1 MKKLTFLIATALACF
16 SVAPAGATTTITD
29 VAVNVGF
36 PKAGDATA
44 TASATVTL
52 PADANY
58 EITGSQFY
66 SADGNSISETK
77 FQPNTTYLFRFYV
90 QPNDGYVFPVQ
101 SGTTKPDITAM
112 TLSINGKEPD
122 KTQSWSNY
130 KIGLFVYFTTGDAD
144 FLATPTF
151 SNNSSWFIDSTNITM
166 ACGTEGATIYYTT
179 DGTEPSATKGTK
191 YTDEFTLYA
200 TGDDVTLKAIA
211 VKGDKASEVASN
223 TYNTY
228 LSVLISAKDG
238 SDGSKT
244 VTLATE
250 VPAAATAEIR
260 YTTDGTTTS
269 ESSTLY
275 TTPFTITETTTIK
288 ARVYG
293 VKNVRTLDNELK
305 IKFPDTIKSVSV
317 KVVFPKAGDEVKDTT
332 SKVTL
337 PDDANYKVVDLQF
350 YDDTEGLLFTGQF
363 SPNTTYQCVVSV
375 QPKED
380 YVFPTQSGTT
390 QPDATAMTLSIN
402 GEKPNQTMC
411 WLDYKIRLL
420 TRFTTGNLVD
430 TITNVS
436 VDVVFPVFGDEVN
449 DSTAKVTLPDD
460 ANYEVVDLQF
470 YDNVEGNLFTGQFS
484 PNTTYQCVVSVQPKE
499 DYVFP
504 TQSGT
509 TQPDATA
516 MTLSINGEKPNQTM
530 CWLDY
535 KIRLLT
541 RFTTGNLPDTITN
554 VSVNVICPEAGDTVA
569 AESATVTLPADANY
583 EITGSK
589 FYYADGNSI
598 SETKFNPNTTYLYQ
612 VFIQPKE
619 GYVFPT
625 ASAESTYPN
634 LGAMTLS
641 INDETPYKVY
651 GWQNYKIGL
660 TIKFTTGD
668 ADFLSTPIVS
678 YSRAWFSD
686 STNMTMTCGTA
697 GATIY
702 YTTDGTEPS
711 AESGTLYT
719 DEFTLYATGDD
730 VTLKAIAVKGDK
742 ASEVASNTYNTYL
755 SVLISAKD
763 GSDGSKTVTLA
774 TEVPAAA
781 TAEIRYTTDGTTTS
795 ESSTLYTAPFTITE
809 TTTIKARVYGVK
821 NIQTLDNESVIDTS
835 TAINTV
841 TYDELRTDN
850 GRIYGADDIR
860 IYDMLG
866 RDVTRLNGSLYGVYV
881 VKTANSAQKVVV
893 K

>member
-223 TYNTY
+223 TYKTY
-228 LSVLISAKDG
+228 FSVLISAKDG

-317 KVVFPKAGDEVKDTT
+317 
-332 SKVTL
+332 
-337 PDDANYKVVDLQF
+337 
-350 YDDTEGLLFTGQF
+350 
-363 SPNTTYQCVVSV
+363 
-375 QPKED
+375 
-380 YVFPTQSGTT
+380 
-390 QPDATAMTLSIN
+390 
-402 GEKPNQTMC
+402 
-411 WLDYKIRLL
+411 
-420 TRFTTGNLVD
+420 
-430 TITNVS
+430 
-436 VDVVFPVFGDEVN
+436 DVVFPVFGDEVN

-484 PNTTYQCVVSVQPKE
+484 PNTTYQCVVSIQPKE

-509 TQPDATA
+509 TKPDATA
-516 MTLSINGEKPNQTM
+516 MTLSINGEKPKQTM

-541 RFTTGNLPDTITN
+541 LFTTEDLPDTITN

-730 VTLKAIAVKGDK
+730 VTLKAIAVKGEA
-742 ASEVASNTYNTYL
+742 ASEVVSYTYKTYL
-755 SVLISAKD
+755 SVLISAEN
-763 GSDGSKTVTLA
+763 GSEGSKVTLA
-774 TEVPAAA
+774 TKVPVASPV
-781 TAEIRYTTDGTTTS
+781 EIRYTTDGTTTS

-841 TYDELRTDN
+841 TCDELRTDN
-850 GRIYGADDIR
+850 GRIYGADDFR
-860 IYDMLG
+860 IYDLLG
-866 RDVTRLNGSLYGVYV
+866 RDVTRLNGSLQGIYV
-881 VKTANSAQKVVV
+881 VKTAESAQKVVV

>member
-29 VAVNVGF
+29 VAVNVVF
-36 PKAGDATA
+36 PNAGDATA

-52 PADANY
+52 PDGANY
-58 EITGSQFY
+58 NISSPSFFSG
-66 SADGNSISETK
+66 DGNSITETK
-77 FQPNTTYLFRFYV
+77 FQPNTTYRFRFYV

-122 KTQSWSNY
+122 KTQSWPDY
-130 KIGLFVYFTTGDAD
+130 KIALFVYFTTGDAD

-179 DGTEPSATKGTK
+179 DGTEPSATKGTP
-191 YTDEFTLYA
+191 YTDKFTLYA

-223 TYNTY
+223 TYKTY
-228 LSVLISAKDG
+228 FSVLISAKDG

-250 VPAAATAEIR
+250 VPAAATAKIH

-275 TTPFTITETTTIK
+275 TAPFTITETTTIK

-317 KVVFPKAGDEVKDTT
+317 NVVFPKAGDEVKDTT

-390 QPDATAMTLSIN
+390 QPDA
-402 GEKPNQTMC
+402 K
-411 WLDYKIRLL
+411 
-420 TRFTTGNLVD
+420 
-430 TITNVS
+430 
-436 VDVVFPVFGDEVN
+436 
-449 DSTAKVTLPDD
+449 
-460 ANYEVVDLQF
+460 
-470 YDNVEGNLFTGQFS
+470 
-484 PNTTYQCVVSVQPKE
+484 
-499 DYVFP
+499 
-504 TQSGT
+504 
-509 TQPDATA
+509 A

-742 ASEVASNTYNTYL
+742 ASEVASNTYKTYF

-781 TAEIRYTTDGTTTS
+781 TAKIHYTTDGTTTS

-821 NIQTLDNESVIDTS
+821 NVRTLDNESVIDTS

-841 TYDELRTDN
+841 TCDELRTDN

-860 IYDMLG
+860 IYDLLG
-866 RDVTRLNGSLYGVYV
+866 RDVTRLNGSLQGIYV
-881 VKTANSAQKVVV
+881 VTTADSAQKVVV

>member
-29 VAVNVGF
+29 VAVNVVF
-36 PKAGDATA
+36 PNAGDATA

-52 PADANY
+52 PDGANY
-58 EITGSQFY
+58 NISSPSFFSG
-66 SADGNSISETK
+66 DGNSITETK
-77 FQPNTTYLFRFYV
+77 FQPNTTYRFRFYV

-122 KTQSWSNY
+122 KTQSWTNY
-130 KIGLFVYFTTGDAD
+130 KIALFVYFTTGDAD

-151 SNNSSWFIDSTNITM
+151 SNNSSWFVDSTNITM

-179 DGTEPSATKGTK
+179 DGTEPSATKGTP
-191 YTDEFTLYA
+191 YTDKFTLYA

-223 TYNTY
+223 TYKTY
-228 LSVLISAKDG
+228 FSVLISAKDG

-250 VPAAATAEIR
+250 VPAAATAKIH

-275 TTPFTITETTTIK
+275 TAPFTITETTTIK

-317 KVVFPKAGDEVKDTT
+317 NVVFPKAGDEVKDTT

-390 QPDATAMTLSIN
+390 QPDAKAMTLSIN

-420 TRFTTGNLVD
+420 TLFTT
-430 TITNVS
+430 
-436 VDVVFPVFGDEVN
+436 
-449 DSTAKVTLPDD
+449 
-460 ANYEVVDLQF
+460 
-470 YDNVEGNLFTGQFS
+470 
-484 PNTTYQCVVSVQPKE
+484 E
-499 DYVFP
+499 D
-504 TQSGT
+504 
-509 TQPDATA
+509 
-516 MTLSINGEKPNQTM
+516 
-530 CWLDY
+530 
-535 KIRLLT
+535 
-541 RFTTGNLPDTITN
+541 LPDTITN

-730 VTLKAIAVKGDK
+730 VTLKAIAVKGEA
-742 ASEVASNTYNTYL
+742 ASEVVSYTYKTYL
-755 SVLISAKD
+755 SVLISAEN
-763 GSDGSKTVTLA
+763 GSEGSKVTLA
-774 TEVPAAA
+774 TKVPVASPV
-781 TAEIRYTTDGTTTS
+781 EIRYTTDGTTTS

-835 TAINTV
+835 TDINTV
-841 TYDELRTDN
+841 TCDELRTDN

-860 IYDMLG
+860 IYDLLG

>member
-58 EITGSQFY
+58 KITGSQFY

-211 VKGDKASEVASN
+211 VKDDKASEVVSY
-223 TYNTY
+223 TYKTY
-228 LSVLISAKDG
+228 LSVLISAENG
-238 SDGSKT
+238 SEGSK
-244 VTLATE
+244 VTLATK
-250 VPAAATAEIR
+250 VPVASPVEIR

-390 QPDATAMTLSIN
+390 QPDA
-402 GEKPNQTMC
+402 K
-411 WLDYKIRLL
+411 
-420 TRFTTGNLVD
+420 
-430 TITNVS
+430 
-436 VDVVFPVFGDEVN
+436 
-449 DSTAKVTLPDD
+449 
-460 ANYEVVDLQF
+460 
-470 YDNVEGNLFTGQFS
+470 
-484 PNTTYQCVVSVQPKE
+484 
-499 DYVFP
+499 
-504 TQSGT
+504 
-509 TQPDATA
+509 A

-730 VTLKAIAVKGDK
+730 VTLKAIAVKDDK
-742 ASEVASNTYNTYL
+742 ASEVVSYTYKTYL
-755 SVLISAKD
+755 SVLISAEN
-763 GSDGSKTVTLA
+763 GSEGSKVTLA
-774 TEVPAAA
+774 TKVPVASPV
-781 TAEIRYTTDGTTTS
+781 EIRYTTDGTTTS

-841 TYDELRTDN
+841 TCDELRTDN

-860 IYDMLG
+860 IYDLLG
-866 RDVTRLNGSLYGVYV
+866 RDVTRLNGSLQGIYV
-881 VKTANSAQKVVV
+881 VTTADSAQKVVV

>member
-1 MKKLTFLIATALACF
+1 
-16 SVAPAGATTTITD
+16 
-29 VAVNVGF
+29 
-36 PKAGDATA
+36 
-44 TASATVTL
+44 
-52 PADANY
+52 
-58 EITGSQFY
+58 
-66 SADGNSISETK
+66 
-77 FQPNTTYLFRFYV
+77 
-90 QPNDGYVFPVQ
+90 
-101 SGTTKPDITAM
+101 
-112 TLSINGKEPD
+112 
-122 KTQSWSNY
+122 
-130 KIGLFVYFTTGDAD
+130 
-144 FLATPTF
+144 
-151 SNNSSWFIDSTNITM
+151 
-166 ACGTEGATIYYTT
+166 
-179 DGTEPSATKGTK
+179 
-191 YTDEFTLYA
+191 
-200 TGDDVTLKAIA
+200 
-211 VKGDKASEVASN
+211 
-223 TYNTY
+223 
-228 LSVLISAKDG
+228 
-238 SDGSKT
+238 
-244 VTLATE
+244 
-250 VPAAATAEIR
+250 
-260 YTTDGTTTS
+260 
-269 ESSTLY
+269 
-275 TTPFTITETTTIK
+275 
-288 ARVYG
+288 
-293 VKNVRTLDNELK
+293 
-305 IKFPDTIKSVSV
+305 
-317 KVVFPKAGDEVKDTT
+317 
-332 SKVTL
+332 
-337 PDDANYKVVDLQF
+337 
-350 YDDTEGLLFTGQF
+350 
-363 SPNTTYQCVVSV
+363 
-375 QPKED
+375 
-380 YVFPTQSGTT
+380 
-390 QPDATAMTLSIN
+390 MTLSIN
-402 GEKPNQTMC
+402 GEKPKQTMC

-420 TRFTTGNLVD
+420 TLFTT
-430 TITNVS
+430 
-436 VDVVFPVFGDEVN
+436 
-449 DSTAKVTLPDD
+449 
-460 ANYEVVDLQF
+460 
-470 YDNVEGNLFTGQFS
+470 
-484 PNTTYQCVVSVQPKE
+484 E
-499 DYVFP
+499 D
-504 TQSGT
+504 
-509 TQPDATA
+509 
-516 MTLSINGEKPNQTM
+516 
-530 CWLDY
+530 
-535 KIRLLT
+535 
-541 RFTTGNLPDTITN
+541 LPDTITN

-742 ASEVASNTYNTYL
+742 ASEVASNTYKTYL

-809 TTTIKARVYGVK
+809 TTTIRARVYGVK

-841 TYDELRTDN
+841 TCDELRTDN

-860 IYDMLG
+860 IYDLLG
-866 RDVTRLNGSLYGVYV
+866 RDVTRLNGSLQGIYV
-881 VKTANSAQKVVV
+881 VTTADSAQKVVV

>member
-223 TYNTY
+223 TYKTY
-228 LSVLISAKDG
+228 FSVLISAKDG

-337 PDDANYKVVDLQF
+337 PDDANYEVVDLQF

-390 QPDATAMTLSIN
+390 QPDAKAMTLSIN

-420 TRFTTGNLVD
+420 TRFTT
-430 TITNVS
+430 
-436 VDVVFPVFGDEVN
+436 
-449 DSTAKVTLPDD
+449 
-460 ANYEVVDLQF
+460 
-470 YDNVEGNLFTGQFS
+470 
-484 PNTTYQCVVSVQPKE
+484 E
-499 DYVFP
+499 D
-504 TQSGT
+504 
-509 TQPDATA
+509 
-516 MTLSINGEKPNQTM
+516 
-530 CWLDY
+530 
-535 KIRLLT
+535 
-541 RFTTGNLPDTITN
+541 LPDTITN

-730 VTLKAIAVKGDK
+730 VTLKAIAVKDDK
-742 ASEVASNTYNTYL
+742 ASEVVSYTYKTYL
-755 SVLISAKD
+755 SVLISAEN
-763 GSDGSKTVTLA
+763 GSEGSKVTLA
-774 TEVPAAA
+774 TKVPVASPV
-781 TAEIRYTTDGTTTS
+781 EIRYTTDGTTTS

-860 IYDMLG
+860 IYDLLG
-866 RDVTRLNGSLYGVYV
+866 RDVTRLNGSLCGVYV

>member
-420 TRFTTGNLVD
+420 TRFTTGNL
-430 TITNVS
+430 
-436 VDVVFPVFGDEVN
+436 
-449 DSTAKVTLPDD
+449 
-460 ANYEVVDLQF
+460 
-470 YDNVEGNLFTGQFS
+470 
-484 PNTTYQCVVSVQPKE
+484 
-499 DYVFP
+499 
-504 TQSGT
+504 
-509 TQPDATA
+509 
-516 MTLSINGEKPNQTM
+516 
-530 CWLDY
+530 
-535 KIRLLT
+535 
-541 RFTTGNLPDTITN
+541 PDTITN

-730 VTLKAIAVKGDK
+730 VTLKAIAVKDDK
-742 ASEVASNTYNTYL
+742 ASEVVSYTYKTYL
-755 SVLISAKD
+755 SVLISAEN
-763 GSDGSKTVTLA
+763 GSEGSKVTLA
-774 TEVPAAA
+774 TKVPVASPV
-781 TAEIRYTTDGTTTS
+781 EIRYTTDGTTTS

>member
-211 VKGDKASEVASN
+211 VKGEAASEVVSY
-223 TYNTY
+223 TYKTY
-228 LSVLISAKDG
+228 LSVLISAENG
-238 SDGSKT
+238 SEGSK
-244 VTLATE
+244 VTLATK
-250 VPAAATAEIR
+250 VPVASPVEIR

-275 TTPFTITETTTIK
+275 TAPFTITETTTIK

-305 IKFPDTIKSVSV
+305 IKFPDTIKS
-317 KVVFPKAGDEVKDTT
+317 
-332 SKVTL
+332 
-337 PDDANYKVVDLQF
+337 
-350 YDDTEGLLFTGQF
+350 
-363 SPNTTYQCVVSV
+363 
-375 QPKED
+375 
-380 YVFPTQSGTT
+380 
-390 QPDATAMTLSIN
+390 
-402 GEKPNQTMC
+402 
-411 WLDYKIRLL
+411 
-420 TRFTTGNLVD
+420 
-430 TITNVS
+430 VS

-484 PNTTYQCVVSVQPKE
+484 PNTTYQCVVSIQPKE

-509 TQPDATA
+509 TKPDATA
-516 MTLSINGEKPNQTM
+516 MTLSINGEKPKQTM

-541 RFTTGNLPDTITN
+541 LFTTEDLPDTITN

-730 VTLKAIAVKGDK
+730 VTLKAIAVKGEA
-742 ASEVASNTYNTYL
+742 ASEVVSYTYKTYL
-755 SVLISAKD
+755 SVLISAEN
-763 GSDGSKTVTLA
+763 GSEGSKVTLA
-774 TEVPAAA
+774 TKVPVASPV
-781 TAEIRYTTDGTTTS
+781 EIRYTTDGTTTS

-835 TAINTV
+835 TAINTI
-841 TYDELRTDN
+841 TCDELRTDN

-860 IYDMLG
+860 IYDLLG
-866 RDVTRLNGSLYGVYV
+866 RDVTRLNGSLQGIYV
-881 VKTANSAQKVVV
+881 VKTADSAQKVVV

>member
-223 TYNTY
+223 TYKTY
-228 LSVLISAKDG
+228 FSVLISAKDG

-317 KVVFPKAGDEVKDTT
+317 
-332 SKVTL
+332 
-337 PDDANYKVVDLQF
+337 
-350 YDDTEGLLFTGQF
+350 
-363 SPNTTYQCVVSV
+363 
-375 QPKED
+375 
-380 YVFPTQSGTT
+380 
-390 QPDATAMTLSIN
+390 
-402 GEKPNQTMC
+402 
-411 WLDYKIRLL
+411 
-420 TRFTTGNLVD
+420 
-430 TITNVS
+430 
-436 VDVVFPVFGDEVN
+436 DVVFPVFGDEVN

-484 PNTTYQCVVSVQPKE
+484 PNTTYQCVVSIQPKE

-509 TQPDATA
+509 TKPDATA
-516 MTLSINGEKPNQTM
+516 MTLSINGEKPKQTM

-541 RFTTGNLPDTITN
+541 LFTTEDLPDTITN

-730 VTLKAIAVKGDK
+730 VTLKAIAVKGEA
-742 ASEVASNTYNTYL
+742 ASEVVSYTYKTYL
-755 SVLISAKD
+755 SVLISAEN
-763 GSDGSKTVTLA
+763 GSEGSKVTLA
-774 TEVPAAA
+774 TKVPVASPV
-781 TAEIRYTTDGTTTS
+781 EIRYTTDGTTTS

-841 TYDELRTDN
+841 TCDELRTDN

-860 IYDMLG
+860 IYDLLG
-866 RDVTRLNGSLYGVYV
+866 RDVTRLNGSLQGIYV
-881 VKTANSAQKVVV
+881 VKTADSAQKVVV

>member
-223 TYNTY
+223 TYKTY
-228 LSVLISAKDG
+228 FSVLISAKDG

-317 KVVFPKAGDEVKDTT
+317 
-332 SKVTL
+332 
-337 PDDANYKVVDLQF
+337 
-350 YDDTEGLLFTGQF
+350 
-363 SPNTTYQCVVSV
+363 
-375 QPKED
+375 
-380 YVFPTQSGTT
+380 
-390 QPDATAMTLSIN
+390 
-402 GEKPNQTMC
+402 
-411 WLDYKIRLL
+411 
-420 TRFTTGNLVD
+420 
-430 TITNVS
+430 
-436 VDVVFPVFGDEVN
+436 DVVFPVFGDEVN

-484 PNTTYQCVVSVQPKE
+484 PNTTYQCVVSIQPKE

-509 TQPDATA
+509 TKPDATA
-516 MTLSINGEKPNQTM
+516 MTLSINGEKPKQTM

-541 RFTTGNLPDTITN
+541 LFTTEDLPDTITN

-742 ASEVASNTYNTYL
+742 ASEVASNTYKTYF

-795 ESSTLYTAPFTITE
+795 ESSTLYTTPFTITE

>member
-402 GEKPNQTMC
+402 GEKP
-411 WLDYKIRLL
+411 K
-420 TRFTTGNLVD
+420 
-430 TITNVS
+430 
-436 VDVVFPVFGDEVN
+436 
-449 DSTAKVTLPDD
+449 
-460 ANYEVVDLQF
+460 
-470 YDNVEGNLFTGQFS
+470 
-484 PNTTYQCVVSVQPKE
+484 
-499 DYVFP
+499 
-504 TQSGT
+504 
-509 TQPDATA
+509 
-516 MTLSINGEKPNQTM
+516 QTM

-730 VTLKAIAVKGDK
+730 VTLKAIAVKDDK
-742 ASEVASNTYNTYL
+742 ASEVVSYTYKTYL
-755 SVLISAKD
+755 SVLISAEN
-763 GSDGSKTVTLA
+763 GSEGSKVTLA
-774 TEVPAAA
+774 TKVPVASPV
-781 TAEIRYTTDGTTTS
+781 EIRYTTDGTTTS

>member
-179 DGTEPSATKGTK
+179 DGTEPSATKGTP
-191 YTDEFTLYA
+191 YTDKFTLYA

-223 TYNTY
+223 TYKTY
-228 LSVLISAKDG
+228 FSVLISAKDG

-317 KVVFPKAGDEVKDTT
+317 NVVFPKAGDEVKDTT

-390 QPDATAMTLSIN
+390 KPDATAMTLSIN
-402 GEKPNQTMC
+402 GEKPKQTMC

-420 TRFTTGNLVD
+420 TLFTT
-430 TITNVS
+430 
-436 VDVVFPVFGDEVN
+436 
-449 DSTAKVTLPDD
+449 
-460 ANYEVVDLQF
+460 
-470 YDNVEGNLFTGQFS
+470 
-484 PNTTYQCVVSVQPKE
+484 E
-499 DYVFP
+499 D
-504 TQSGT
+504 
-509 TQPDATA
+509 
-516 MTLSINGEKPNQTM
+516 
-530 CWLDY
+530 
-535 KIRLLT
+535 
-541 RFTTGNLPDTITN
+541 LPDTITN

-730 VTLKAIAVKGDK
+730 VTLKAIAVKGEA
-742 ASEVASNTYNTYL
+742 ASEVVSYTYKTYL
-755 SVLISAKD
+755 SVLISAEN
-763 GSDGSKTVTLA
+763 GSEGSKVTLA
-774 TEVPAAA
+774 TKVPVASPV
-781 TAEIRYTTDGTTTS
+781 EIRYTTDGTTTS

-841 TYDELRTDN
+841 TCDELRTDN

-860 IYDMLG
+860 IYDLLG
-866 RDVTRLNGSLYGVYV
+866 RDVTRLNGSLCGVYV

>member
-211 VKGDKASEVASN
+211 VKGEAASEVVSY
-223 TYNTY
+223 TYKTY
-228 LSVLISAKDG
+228 LSVLISAENG
-238 SDGSKT
+238 SEGSK
-244 VTLATE
+244 VTLATK
-250 VPAAATAEIR
+250 VPVASPVEIR

-275 TTPFTITETTTIK
+275 TAPFTITETTTIK

-305 IKFPDTIKSVSV
+305 IKFPDTIKS
-317 KVVFPKAGDEVKDTT
+317 
-332 SKVTL
+332 
-337 PDDANYKVVDLQF
+337 
-350 YDDTEGLLFTGQF
+350 
-363 SPNTTYQCVVSV
+363 
-375 QPKED
+375 
-380 YVFPTQSGTT
+380 
-390 QPDATAMTLSIN
+390 
-402 GEKPNQTMC
+402 
-411 WLDYKIRLL
+411 
-420 TRFTTGNLVD
+420 
-430 TITNVS
+430 VS

-484 PNTTYQCVVSVQPKE
+484 PNTTYQCVVSIQPKE

-509 TQPDATA
+509 TKPDATA
-516 MTLSINGEKPNQTM
+516 MTLSINGEKPKQTM

-541 RFTTGNLPDTITN
+541 LFTTEDLPDTITN

-730 VTLKAIAVKGDK
+730 VTLKAIAVKGEA
-742 ASEVASNTYNTYL
+742 ASEVVSYTYKTYL
-755 SVLISAKD
+755 SVLISAEN
-763 GSDGSKTVTLA
+763 GSEGSKVTLA
-774 TEVPAAA
+774 TKVPVASPV
-781 TAEIRYTTDGTTTS
+781 EIRYTTDGTTTS

-841 TYDELRTDN
+841 TCDELRTDN
-850 GRIYGADDIR
+850 GRIYGADDFR
-860 IYDMLG
+860 IYDLLG
-866 RDVTRLNGSLYGVYV
+866 RDVTHLNGSLQGIYV
-881 VKTANSAQKVVV
+881 VKTADSAQKVVV

>member
-223 TYNTY
+223 TYKTY
-228 LSVLISAKDG
+228 FSVLISAKDG

-317 KVVFPKAGDEVKDTT
+317 
-332 SKVTL
+332 
-337 PDDANYKVVDLQF
+337 
-350 YDDTEGLLFTGQF
+350 
-363 SPNTTYQCVVSV
+363 
-375 QPKED
+375 
-380 YVFPTQSGTT
+380 
-390 QPDATAMTLSIN
+390 
-402 GEKPNQTMC
+402 
-411 WLDYKIRLL
+411 
-420 TRFTTGNLVD
+420 
-430 TITNVS
+430 
-436 VDVVFPVFGDEVN
+436 DVVFPVFGDEVN

-499 DYVFP
+499 GYVFP
-504 TQSGT
+504 TANAET

-516 MTLSINGEKPNQTM
+516 MTLSINGEKPKQTM

-541 RFTTGNLPDTITN
+541 LFTTEDLPDTITN

-697 GATIY
+697 SATIY

-730 VTLKAIAVKGDK
+730 VTLKAIAVKGEE
-742 ASEVASNTYNTYL
+742 ASEVVSYTYKTYL
-755 SVLISAKD
+755 SVLISAEN
-763 GSDGSKTVTLA
+763 GSEGSKVTLA
-774 TEVPAAA
+774 TKVPVASPV
-781 TAEIRYTTDGTTTS
+781 EIRYTTDGTTTS

-841 TYDELRTDN
+841 TCDELRTDN
-850 GRIYGADDIR
+850 GRIHGADDIR
-860 IYDMLG
+860 IYDLLG
-866 RDVTRLNGSLYGVYV
+866 RDVTRLNGSLCGVYV

>member
-390 QPDATAMTLSIN
+390 QPDA
-402 GEKPNQTMC
+402 K
-411 WLDYKIRLL
+411 
-420 TRFTTGNLVD
+420 
-430 TITNVS
+430 
-436 VDVVFPVFGDEVN
+436 
-449 DSTAKVTLPDD
+449 
-460 ANYEVVDLQF
+460 
-470 YDNVEGNLFTGQFS
+470 
-484 PNTTYQCVVSVQPKE
+484 
-499 DYVFP
+499 
-504 TQSGT
+504 
-509 TQPDATA
+509 A

-719 DEFTLYATGDD
+719 NEFTLYATGDD
-730 VTLKAIAVKGDK
+730 VTLKAIAVKGEE
-742 ASEVASNTYNTYL
+742 ASEVVSYTYKTYL
-755 SVLISAKD
+755 SVLISAEN
-763 GSDGSKTVTLA
+763 GSEGSKVTLA
-774 TEVPAAA
+774 TKVPVASPV
-781 TAEIRYTTDGTTTS
+781 EIRYTTDGTTTS

-841 TYDELRTDN
+841 TCDELRTDN

-860 IYDMLG
+860 IYDLLG
-866 RDVTRLNGSLYGVYV
+866 RDVTRLNGSLQGIYI

>member
-29 VAVNVGF
+29 VAVNVVF
-36 PKAGDATA
+36 PNAGDATA

-52 PADANY
+52 PDGANY
-58 EITGSQFY
+58 NISSPSFFSG
-66 SADGNSISETK
+66 DGNSITETK
-77 FQPNTTYLFRFYV
+77 FQPNTTYRFRFYV

-122 KTQSWSNY
+122 KTQSWTNY
-130 KIGLFVYFTTGDAD
+130 KIALFVYFTTGDAD

-151 SNNSSWFIDSTNITM
+151 SNNSSWFVDSTNITM

-179 DGTEPSATKGTK
+179 DGTEPSATKGTP
-191 YTDEFTLYA
+191 YTDKFTLYA

-223 TYNTY
+223 TYKTY
-228 LSVLISAKDG
+228 FSVLISAKDG

-250 VPAAATAEIR
+250 VPAAATAKIH

-275 TTPFTITETTTIK
+275 TAPFTITETTTIK

-317 KVVFPKAGDEVKDTT
+317 NVVFPKAGDEVKDTT

-390 QPDATAMTLSIN
+390 QPDA
-402 GEKPNQTMC
+402 K
-411 WLDYKIRLL
+411 
-420 TRFTTGNLVD
+420 
-430 TITNVS
+430 
-436 VDVVFPVFGDEVN
+436 
-449 DSTAKVTLPDD
+449 
-460 ANYEVVDLQF
+460 
-470 YDNVEGNLFTGQFS
+470 
-484 PNTTYQCVVSVQPKE
+484 
-499 DYVFP
+499 
-504 TQSGT
+504 
-509 TQPDATA
+509 A

-730 VTLKAIAVKGDK
+730 VTLKAIAVKGEE
-742 ASEVASNTYNTYL
+742 ASEVVSYTYKTYL
-755 SVLISAKD
+755 SVLISAEN
-763 GSDGSKTVTLA
+763 GSEGSKVTLA
-774 TEVPAAA
+774 TKVPVASPV
-781 TAEIRYTTDGTTTS
+781 EIRYTTDGTTTS

-841 TYDELRTDN
+841 TCDELRTDN

-860 IYDMLG
+860 IYDLLG

>member
-52 PADANY
+52 PDGANY
-58 EITGSQFY
+58 NISSPSFFSG
-66 SADGNSISETK
+66 DGNSITETK
-77 FQPNTTYLFRFYV
+77 FQPNTTYRFRFYV

-122 KTQSWSNY
+122 KTQSWTNY
-130 KIGLFVYFTTGDAD
+130 KIALFVYFTTGDAD

-179 DGTEPSATKGTK
+179 DGTEPSATKGTP
-191 YTDEFTLYA
+191 YTDKFTLYA

-223 TYNTY
+223 TYKTY
-228 LSVLISAKDG
+228 FSVLISAKDG

-317 KVVFPKAGDEVKDTT
+317 NVVFPKAGDEVKDTT

-390 QPDATAMTLSIN
+390 QPDA
-402 GEKPNQTMC
+402 K
-411 WLDYKIRLL
+411 
-420 TRFTTGNLVD
+420 
-430 TITNVS
+430 
-436 VDVVFPVFGDEVN
+436 
-449 DSTAKVTLPDD
+449 
-460 ANYEVVDLQF
+460 
-470 YDNVEGNLFTGQFS
+470 
-484 PNTTYQCVVSVQPKE
+484 
-499 DYVFP
+499 
-504 TQSGT
+504 
-509 TQPDATA
+509 A

-730 VTLKAIAVKGDK
+730 VTLKAIAVKDDK
-742 ASEVASNTYNTYL
+742 ASEVVSYTYKTYL
-755 SVLISAKD
+755 SVLISAEN
-763 GSDGSKTVTLA
+763 GSEGSKVTLA
-774 TEVPAAA
+774 TKVPVASPV
-781 TAEIRYTTDGTTTS
+781 EIRYTTDGTTTS

-835 TAINTV
+835 TDINTV
-841 TYDELRTDN
+841 TCDELRTDN

-860 IYDMLG
+860 IYDLLG
-866 RDVTRLNGSLYGVYV
+866 RDVTRLNGSWQGIYV
-881 VKTANSAQKVVV
+881 VTTADSAQKVVV

>member
-58 EITGSQFY
+58 KITGSQFY

-77 FQPNTTYLFRFYV
+77 FQPNTTYRFRFYV

-122 KTQSWSNY
+122 KTQSWPDY
-130 KIGLFVYFTTGDAD
+130 KIALFVYFTTGDAD

-179 DGTEPSATKGTK
+179 DGTEPSATKGTP
-191 YTDEFTLYA
+191 YTDKFTLYA

-223 TYNTY
+223 TYKTY
-228 LSVLISAKDG
+228 FSVLISAKDG

-317 KVVFPKAGDEVKDTT
+317 NVVFPKA
-332 SKVTL
+332 
-337 PDDANYKVVDLQF
+337 
-350 YDDTEGLLFTGQF
+350 
-363 SPNTTYQCVVSV
+363 
-375 QPKED
+375 
-380 YVFPTQSGTT
+380 
-390 QPDATAMTLSIN
+390 
-402 GEKPNQTMC
+402 
-411 WLDYKIRLL
+411 
-420 TRFTTGNLVD
+420 
-430 TITNVS
+430 
-436 VDVVFPVFGDEVN
+436 GDEVN

-499 DYVFP
+499 GYVFP
-504 TQSGT
+504 TANAET

-516 MTLSINGEKPNQTM
+516 MTLSINGEKPKQTM

-541 RFTTGNLPDTITN
+541 LFTTEDLPDTITN

-686 STNMTMTCGTA
+686 STNMAMTCGTA

-730 VTLKAIAVKGDK
+730 VTLKAIAVKGEE
-742 ASEVASNTYNTYL
+742 ASEVVSYTYKTYL
-755 SVLISAKD
+755 SVLISAEN
-763 GSDGSKTVTLA
+763 GSEGSKVTLA
-774 TEVPAAA
+774 TKVPVASPV
-781 TAEIRYTTDGTTTS
+781 EIRYTTDGTTTS

-841 TYDELRTDN
+841 TCDELRTDN
-850 GRIYGADDIR
+850 GHIYGADDIR
-860 IYDMLG
+860 IYDLLG
-866 RDVTRLNGSLYGVYV
+866 RDVTRLNGSLCGVYV

>member
-122 KTQSWSNY
+122 KTQSWPDY
-130 KIGLFVYFTTGDAD
+130 KIALFVYFTTGDAD

-179 DGTEPSATKGTK
+179 DGTEPSATKGTP
-191 YTDEFTLYA
+191 YTDKFTLYA

-390 QPDATAMTLSIN
+390 QPDA
-402 GEKPNQTMC
+402 K
-411 WLDYKIRLL
+411 
-420 TRFTTGNLVD
+420 
-430 TITNVS
+430 
-436 VDVVFPVFGDEVN
+436 
-449 DSTAKVTLPDD
+449 
-460 ANYEVVDLQF
+460 
-470 YDNVEGNLFTGQFS
+470 
-484 PNTTYQCVVSVQPKE
+484 
-499 DYVFP
+499 
-504 TQSGT
+504 
-509 TQPDATA
+509 A

-634 LGAMTLS
+634 LVAMTLS

-730 VTLKAIAVKGDK
+730 VTLKAIAVKDDK
-742 ASEVASNTYNTYL
+742 ASEVVSYTYKTYL
-755 SVLISAKD
+755 SVLISAEN
-763 GSDGSKTVTLA
+763 GSEGSKVTLA
-774 TEVPAAA
+774 TKVPVASPV
-781 TAEIRYTTDGTTTS
+781 EIRYTTDGTTTS

-841 TYDELRTDN
+841 TCDELRTDN

-860 IYDMLG
+860 IYDLLG
-866 RDVTRLNGSLYGVYV
+866 RDVTRLNGSLQGIYV
-881 VKTANSAQKVVV
+881 VTTADSAQKVVV

>member
-211 VKGDKASEVASN
+211 VKDDKASEVVSY
-223 TYNTY
+223 TYKTY
-228 LSVLISAKDG
+228 LSVLISAENG
-238 SDGSKT
+238 SEGSK
-244 VTLATE
+244 VTLATK
-250 VPAAATAEIR
+250 VPVASPVEIR

-337 PDDANYKVVDLQF
+337 PDDANYEVVDLQF

-390 QPDATAMTLSIN
+390 QPDAKAMTLSIN

-420 TRFTTGNLVD
+420 TRFTT
-430 TITNVS
+430 
-436 VDVVFPVFGDEVN
+436 
-449 DSTAKVTLPDD
+449 
-460 ANYEVVDLQF
+460 
-470 YDNVEGNLFTGQFS
+470 
-484 PNTTYQCVVSVQPKE
+484 E
-499 DYVFP
+499 D
-504 TQSGT
+504 
-509 TQPDATA
+509 
-516 MTLSINGEKPNQTM
+516 
-530 CWLDY
+530 
-535 KIRLLT
+535 
-541 RFTTGNLPDTITN
+541 LPDTITN

-730 VTLKAIAVKGDK
+730 VTLKAIAVKDDK
-742 ASEVASNTYNTYL
+742 ASEVVSYTYKTYL
-755 SVLISAKD
+755 SVLISAEN
-763 GSDGSKTVTLA
+763 GSEGSKVTLA
-774 TEVPAAA
+774 TKVPVASPV
-781 TAEIRYTTDGTTTS
+781 EIRYTTDGTTTS
-795 ESSTLYTAPFTITE
+795 ESSTLYTTPFTITE

-860 IYDMLG
+860 IYDLLG
-866 RDVTRLNGSLYGVYV
+866 RDVTRLNGSLCGVYV